1 MLTNVPTG
9 INRMAR
15 NIVINHPNSFECQ
28 MYRKSVDRANES
40 VVSGMPTIGGLGVI
54 SAEDEENISYD
65 LLGNGYALQAE
76 PFSPSSI
83 MERQDANN
91 GFANE
96 FRFLI
101 EPEQPT
107 GAVGSFMI
115 KKGDVMLIVISDDV
129 RLAYEVVDT
138 ETVMN
143 ISPFAMRYVTNRR
156 GDLDLPG

>member
-1 MLTNVPTG
+1 MLTNVPKA

-28 MYRKSVDRANES
+28 LYRKSVNRTNES
-40 VVSGMPTIGGLGVI
+40 TVSGMPTIGGLGVI
-54 SAEDEENISYD
+54 SAEDEEDISYD
-65 LLGNGYALQAE
+65 FLGSGYALQAE
-76 PFSPSSI
+76 PFSPSTM
-83 MERQDANN
+83 MERQDSNN

-107 GAVGSFMI
+107 GADGSFMI

-129 RLAYEVVDT
+129 RLAYEIVEP

-156 GDLDLPG
+156 GDLDI

>member
-1 MLTNVPTG
+1 MLTNVPKA

-28 MYRKSVDRANES
+28 LYRKSVNRTNES
-40 VVSGMPTIGGLGVI
+40 TVSGMPTIGGLGVI
-54 SAEDEENISYD
+54 SAEDEEDISYD
-65 LLGNGYALQAE
+65 FLGSGYALQAE
-76 PFSPSSI
+76 PFSPSSM

-107 GAVGSFMI
+107 GAEGSFMI
-115 KKGDVMLIVISDDV
+115 KKGDVMLIVISDEV
-129 RLAYEVVDT
+129 RLAYEIVEP

-156 GDLDLPG
+156 GDLDI

>member
-1 MLTNVPTG
+1 MLTNVPKA

-28 MYRKSVDRANES
+28 LYRKSVKRNNES
-40 VVSGMPTIGGLGVI
+40 VVSGMPTIGGMGVI
-54 SAEDEENISYD
+54 SAEDEEDISYD
-65 LLGNGYALQAE
+65 FLGSGYALQAE
-76 PFSPSSI
+76 PFSPSTM

-107 GAVGSFMI
+107 GADGSFMI

-129 RLAYEVVDT
+129 KLAYEVVEP

-156 GDLDLPG
+156 GDLDLP

>member
-1 MLTNVPTG
+1 MLTNVPKG

-28 MYRKSVDRANES
+28 MYRKSVDRTNES
-40 VVSGMPTIGGLGVI
+40 LVSGMPTIGGLGVI

-65 LLGNGYALQAE
+65 FLGNGYALQAE
-76 PFSPSSI
+76 PFSPSSM

-107 GAVGSFMI
+107 GMVGNFTVR
-115 KKGDVMLIVISDDV
+115 KGDVMFIVISDDV
-129 RLAYEVVDT
+129 KLAYEVVEP

-156 GDLDLPG
+156 GDLDLLV